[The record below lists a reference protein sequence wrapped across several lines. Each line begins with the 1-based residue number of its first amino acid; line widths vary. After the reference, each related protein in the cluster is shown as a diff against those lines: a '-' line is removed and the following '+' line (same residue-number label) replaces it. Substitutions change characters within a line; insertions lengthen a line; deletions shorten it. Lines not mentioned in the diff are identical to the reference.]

1 MIQLWKVI
9 RQFVS
14 LWKVIRQF
22 VSLWKVFRQFN
33 SCSSVLQFFVSFY
46 SFFVSFYSFLWSWT
60 SYSSVSVL
68 FILKSVFTA
77 FYDHKQVFLIP
88 QTQRQTQSLA
98 NPGFGQLWRWLE
110 SLIPK
115 QDQRVK
121 FSQGRVEWLG
131 VRITVFINICSE
143 DILSQSH
150 YITSLSTSPDSL
162 PTNSHIKT
170 RGWRS
175 IKVYHINWSLSHTV
189 KQTAMCFAWLSR
201 IHNLQP
207 PLLHVYIYICI

>member
-1 MIQLWKVI
+1 M
-9 RQFVS
+9 
-14 LWKVIRQF
+14 
-22 VSLWKVFRQFN
+22 
-33 SCSSVLQFFVSFY
+33 
-46 SFFVSFYSFLWSWT
+46 
-60 SYSSVSVL
+60 
-68 FILKSVFTA
+68 
-77 FYDHKQVFLIP
+77 IP

-131 VRITVFINICSE
+131 VGITIFINICSK

-150 YITSLSTSPDSL
+150 YITSLSNSPDSL

-170 RGWRS
+170 RGWRP

-201 IHNLQP
+201 IHNLQRHP
-207 PLLHVYIYICI
+207 VFGMIFCVVWCDTNHLSFMHHLTTLHILCF

>member
-1 MIQLWKVI
+1 MVQLWNQILQSPPKLSRSRI
-9 RQFVS
+9 NKTLS
-14 LWKVIRQF
+14 LTF
-22 VSLWKVFRQFN
+22 S
-33 SCSSVLQFFVSFY
+33 
-46 SFFVSFYSFLWSWT
+46 LWSWT
-60 SYSSVSVL
+60 S
-68 FILKSVFTA
+68 
-77 FYDHKQVFLIP
+77 
-88 QTQRQTQSLA
+88 QTQSLA

-131 VRITVFINICSE
+131 VRITVFINICSK

-150 YITSLSTSPDSL
+150 YITSLSTSPDFL

-175 IKVYHINWSLSHTV
+175 IKVYHISWILSQKESVFAVTQAK
-189 KQTAMCFAWLSR
+189 KQKEITTLHIFLVLLSCH
-201 IHNLQP
+201 IKSQL
-207 PLLHVYIYICI
+207 YIYICI

>member
-1 MIQLWKVI
+1 MNSYSSVRQSMNSFSSVRQSMNSFSSVFTVFKKSLTVLRQFLQFLKKSLTVI
-9 RQFVS
+9 RQF
-14 LWKVIRQF
+14 
-22 VSLWKVFRQFN
+22 
-33 SCSSVLQFFVSFY
+33 LQP
-46 SFFVSFYSFLWSWT
+46 
-60 SYSSVSVL
+60 
-68 FILKSVFTA
+68 

-131 VRITVFINICSE
+131 VRITIFTNICSK

-150 YITSLSTSPDSL
+150 YITSLSNSPDSL

-170 RGWRS
+170 RGWRP

-207 PLLHVYIYICI
+207 PLLHVYIHICI

>member
-1 MIQLWKVI
+1 M
-9 RQFVS
+9 
-14 LWKVIRQF
+14 
-22 VSLWKVFRQFN
+22 
-33 SCSSVLQFFVSFY
+33 
-46 SFFVSFYSFLWSWT
+46 
-60 SYSSVSVL
+60 
-68 FILKSVFTA
+68 
-77 FYDHKQVFLIP
+77 IP
-88 QTQRQTQSLA
+88 QTQCQTQSLA

-175 IKVYHINWSLSHTV
+175 IKVYHISWILSQKESVFAVTQAK
-189 KQTAMCFAWLSR
+189 KQKDITTLHIFLVLLSCH
-201 IHNLQP
+201 IKSQL
-207 PLLHVYIYICI
+207 YIYFWCF